1 MYVSEQSI
9 KLKGTHYKNTVGKLR
24 YFQMTL
30 RIFSQRE
37 NKEKLNVKALVLFY
51 LVLNSLSCFILFNLN
66 NQKLDT
72 LASLAKLHLYCS
84 LFVPYPWLVFLQGCK
99 KISLPIIL
107 LDCSSVNF
115 IFSCVI
121 ILQYTGKEH
130 KKDKG
135 NWTIDWYINLV

>member
-1 MYVSEQSI
+1 MYVSEQGI
-9 KLKGTHYKNTVGKLR
+9 KLKGTHYKNTVGELR

-84 LFVPYPWLVFLQGCK
+84 PFVPYP
-99 KISLPIIL
+99 
-107 LDCSSVNF
+107 
-115 IFSCVI
+115 
-121 ILQYTGKEH
+121 
-130 KKDKG
+130 
-135 NWTIDWYINLV
+135 

>member
-1 MYVSEQSI
+1 MYVSEQGI
-9 KLKGTHYKNTVGKLR
+9 KLKGTLYKNTVGKLR

-84 LFVPYPWLVFLQGCK
+84 PFVPYP
-99 KISLPIIL
+99 
-107 LDCSSVNF
+107 
-115 IFSCVI
+115 
-121 ILQYTGKEH
+121 
-130 KKDKG
+130 
-135 NWTIDWYINLV
+135 